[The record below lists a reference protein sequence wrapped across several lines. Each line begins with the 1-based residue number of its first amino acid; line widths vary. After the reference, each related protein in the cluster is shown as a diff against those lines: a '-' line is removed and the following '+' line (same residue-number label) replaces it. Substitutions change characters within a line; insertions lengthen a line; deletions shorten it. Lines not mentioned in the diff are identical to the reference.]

1 MTREELRLIIREEL
15 RVLLK
20 EEFREMLNAELRAPE
35 FNPNEVDDIYQH
47 GDERK
52 LYWQARESMN
62 QDLHY
67 FRSLE
72 KDFVALDK
80 RINRLGKS
88 ITVPIDTLFKMV
100 NNVADA
106 IWPGHG
112 PQDDVCIT
120 RPDTVLGVIKE
131 YQRNCFDDPIYKD
144 IRLSNIEKAVE
155 YFQDDVG
162 ELLHWLDF
170 WSMCPY
176 PERPWSG
183 EAYVDLGED
192 TPDRNQSPFLR
203 E

>member
-1 MTREELRLIIREEL
+1 MTREEFRLMIREEL

-20 EEFREMLNAELRAPE
+20 EEFREMLNAELKTPE
-35 FNPNEVDDIYQH
+35 HNPNEVDDIYQH

-52 LYWQARESMN
+52 EFWQARESLN

-67 FRSLE
+67 FRSIE

-80 RINRLGKS
+80 RISRVSKS
-88 ITVPIDTLFKMV
+88 LTVSIDALFKRV
-100 NNVADA
+100 HNVADA
-106 IWPGHG
+106 IWPGHD
-112 PQDDVCIT
+112 PQHDECIT

-131 YQRNCFDDPIYKD
+131 YQSDCFGDPNYKE
-144 IRLSNIEKAVE
+144 IRLSNIKKAVE

-162 ELLHWLDF
+162 QLLFWLEY

-183 EAYVDLGED
+183 EEYVDLGED
-192 TPDRNQSPFLR
+192 TPERNRSPIMR
-203 E
+203 W